1 MPVPILDKVVAEIMD
16 VVLIEEEIEKE
27 RRQISVKVK
36 VTNYRKRSANFK
48 MRIGVPNY
56 EIEEAMPRPG
66 KREGKYVI
74 WSVGLPSTE
83 TSEYRF
89 KVEIED
95 DREYEGIEIWTE
107 KIDSKYVIGGET
119 WTGAPVID

>member
-1 MPVPILDKVVAEIMD
+1 MD

>member
-1 MPVPILDKVVAEIMD
+1 M
-16 VVLIEEEIEKE
+16 
-27 RRQISVKVK
+27 
-36 VTNYRKRSANFK
+36 VTKIRKRK
-48 MRIGVPNY
+48 QQRK
-56 EIEEAMPRPG
+56 G

-107 KIDSKYVIGGET
+107 KIDSKYVIGGDT